1 MLTPPELAYKY
12 LHWDKGSFFLYKGLL
27 IYTNYMC
34 MITFWLQVTEI
45 KLTLIYARIRNQH
58 NTVKQLSSN

>member
-1 MLTPPELAYKY
+1 MKKFKKKKKEEEMLTPPELACKY

-34 MITFWLQVTEI
+34 MITF
-45 KLTLIYARIRNQH
+45 
-58 NTVKQLSSN
+58 